1 LKKARQTIAKHQRN
15 LKAKEDKSIKRNNQA
30 CMTAEEK
37 AADKICR
44 AQNKMQRVALKEAK
58 DTQFQLDL
66 DAAKTYIDL
75 IDANIVPYAV

>member
-1 LKKARQTIAKHQRN
+1 
-15 LKAKEDKSIKRNNQA
+15 
-30 CMTAEEK
+30 MTAEEK
-37 AADKICR
+37 AADKTCR

-58 DTQFQLDL
+58 DTQFLLDL